1 MDLVILDQKR
11 RVYYCCQGERCVQYR
26 GRTHCLNSTLPW
38 RTTICSATIC
48 WRRSELVLVVSKI
61 LEFWEKR
68 DLKSRNEGSGR
79 LENELLRPQNEL
91 SNLKGGC
98 HKQPPH
104 HTIKRSPTSGK
115 STQPP
120 TTRGFPS
127 PMIILLD
134 TADICPWM
142 SFHLCLKRGRRT
154 ETRLTHGSRPKIQLW
169 WFEKRQ

>member
-1 MDLVILDQKR
+1 MKCGD
-11 RVYYCCQGERCVQYR
+11 GERTHVPYR
-26 GRTHCLNSTLPW
+26 YGRLDE
-38 RTTICSATIC
+38 CSFDC
-48 WRRSELVLVVSKI
+48 NI
-61 LEFWEKR
+61 LEFLEKR
-68 DLKSRNEGSGR
+68 DLNSRNEGSGR

-134 TADICPWM
+134 TTDICP
-142 SFHLCLKRGRRT
+142 
-154 ETRLTHGSRPKIQLW
+154 
-169 WFEKRQ
+169 

>member
-1 MDLVILDQKR
+1 MIDGYYFKNRNPFYFLIILTKYLKSSR
-11 RVYYCCQGERCVQYR
+11 PAAPHKIES
-26 GRTHCLNSTLPW
+26 NSGNQLCK
-38 RTTICSATIC
+38 I
-48 WRRSELVLVVSKI
+48 I

-68 DLKSRNEGSGR
+68 DLNSRNEGSGR

-134 TADICPWM
+134 TTDICPWM
-142 SFHLCLKRGRRT
+142 SFHLCLKGGRMT